1 MAIREYVRLPAQWTI
16 ALPDGLSLRESMI
29 LGTAGFTAALAL
41 LRMEDNR
48 QTPALGPLAV
58 TGATGG
64 VGSLAVEIFSRAGY
78 DVHAISGK
86 PDAAAYLRALGATE
100 ILSRDAL
107 ATTRPMETARFGGGL
122 DNVGGAMLTSLLAQT
137 APYGNVA
144 SAGLAASHA
153 LDATVMPF
161 IIRGVSLLG
170 VASAGTA
177 RDIREEVWRRLA
189 SRLETG
195 APGAHLHARSGAG
208 RAARRVRHDARRRLV
223 RPHPG
228 DAVTE
233 ISHVRLAS
241 WRSPAR
247 MRRDSPGTPMA
258 RILIV
263 DDSPSQLM
271 GIRRIVEKLGHE
283 ALTAE
288 DGAAGVEAAKR
299 ELPDLIL
306 MDVVMP
312 NLNGFQA
319 TRSITREAT
328 TKHIPIV
335 LVTTKDQD
343 TDRVWGMRQGAKA
356 YITKPFSESELA
368 DMIQQMLG
376 GEAPPAPAPAS
387 EE

>member
-1 MAIREYVRLPAQWTI
+1 
-16 ALPDGLSLRESMI
+16 
-29 LGTAGFTAALAL
+29 
-41 LRMEDNR
+41 
-48 QTPALGPLAV
+48 
-58 TGATGG
+58 
-64 VGSLAVEIFSRAGY
+64 
-78 DVHAISGK
+78 
-86 PDAAAYLRALGATE
+86 
-100 ILSRDAL
+100 
-107 ATTRPMETARFGGGL
+107 
-122 DNVGGAMLTSLLAQT
+122 
-137 APYGNVA
+137 
-144 SAGLAASHA
+144 
-153 LDATVMPF
+153 
-161 IIRGVSLLG
+161 
-170 VASAGTA
+170 
-177 RDIREEVWRRLA
+177 
-189 SRLETG
+189 
-195 APGAHLHARSGAG
+195 
-208 RAARRVRHDARRRLV
+208 
-223 RPHPG
+223 
-228 DAVTE
+228 
-233 ISHVRLAS
+233 
-241 WRSPAR
+241 
-247 MRRDSPGTPMA
+247 MA

-319 TRSITREAT
+319 TRSITREPT

-376 GEAPPAPAPAS
+376 GEGAAAATPPPAD
-387 EE
+387 E